1 MKNIETLLTWGL
13 GVLAIVLIVL
23 SSLNT
28 TSTDFNISNVNSDVN
43 DGFNLNHD
51 HQIQK
56 ASSFN
61 VKDPNMGIAAMA
73 EALGEFQE
81 VSIIVKGDVDED
93 EDNIIMIADTNAFE
107 VIFDDGEQKIIII
120 ADEDNSDE

>member
-1 MKNIETLLTWGL
+1 MKNIETPLTWGL

-51 HQIQK
+51 HQTQNE
-56 ASSFN
+56 SSFN
-61 VKDPNMGIAAMA
+61 IKDPNMGMAAMA
-73 EALGEFQE
+73 
-81 VSIIVKGDVDED
+81 
-93 EDNIIMIADTNAFE
+93 ADLE
-107 VIFDDGEQKIIII
+107 VISYLAGDTLLSEGTIIFEEGDQKIIMV

>member
-1 MKNIETLLTWGL
+1 MKNIETPLTWGL

-23 SSLNT
+23 SSLNS
-28 TSTDFNISNVNSDVN
+28 TSADFNISNVNSDVN

-61 VKDPNMGIAAMA
+61 VKDLNMGIAAMA
-73 EALGEFQE
+73 KAVGGQVIFDE
-81 VSIIVKGDVDED
+81 GDQK
-93 EDNIIMIADTNAFE
+93 IIMIDDMDSSSAVKFIDDLKLQGAEILSE
-107 VIFDDGEQKIIII
+107 VIL
-120 ADEDNSDE
+120 EDNSDE

>member
-1 MKNIETLLTWGL
+1 MKNIETPLTWGL

-51 HQIQK
+51 HQIQE

-61 VKDPNMGIAAMA
+61 VKDPNMGMAAMA
-73 EALGEFQE
+73 ADLE
-81 VSIIVKGDVDED
+81 VVIDSLEGIIIFEEGD
-93 EDNIIMIADTNAFE
+93 
-107 VIFDDGEQKIIII
+107 QKIIMV
-120 ADEDNSDE
+120 ADENNSDE

>member
-1 MKNIETLLTWGL
+1 MKNIETPLTWGL

-51 HQIQK
+51 HQKQEATVYNIGVWGEK
-56 ASSFN
+56 TCSASSTEE
-61 VKDPNMGIAAMA
+61 VPADSTAVSEEEIDA
-73 EALGEFQE
+73 EE
-81 VSIIVKGDVDED
+81 
-93 EDNIIMIADTNAFE
+93 
-107 VIFDDGEQKIIII
+107 
-120 ADEDNSDE
+120 NSEETVEE

>member
-1 MKNIETLLTWGL
+1 MKNIETPLTWGL

-23 SSLNT
+23 SSLNS
-28 TSTDFNISNVNSDVN
+28 TSADFNISNVNSDVN

-73 EALGEFQE
+73 KVVGGQVIFDE
-81 VSIIVKGDVDED
+81 GDQK
-93 EDNIIMIADTNAFE
+93 IIMIDDMDSSSAVKFIDDLKLQGAEILSE
-107 VIFDDGEQKIIII
+107 VIL
-120 ADEDNSDE
+120 EDNSDE

>member
-1 MKNIETLLTWGL
+1 MKNIETPLTWGL

-51 HQIQK
+51 HQIQE

-61 VKDPNMGIAAMA
+61 VKDPNMGMAAMA
-73 EALGEFQE
+73 DLE
-81 VSIIVKGDVDED
+81 VTIDSLEGIIIFEEGD
-93 EDNIIMIADTNAFE
+93 
-107 VIFDDGEQKIIII
+107 QKIIMV
-120 ADEDNSDE
+120 ADENNSDE

>member
-1 MKNIETLLTWGL
+1 MKNIETPLTWGL

-23 SSLNT
+23 SSLNS
-28 TSTDFNISNVNSDVN
+28 TSADFNISNVNSDVN

-61 VKDPNMGIAAMA
+61 VKDPNMCIAAMA
-73 EALGEFQE
+73 KAVGGQVIFDE
-81 VSIIVKGDVDED
+81 GDQK
-93 EDNIIMIADTNAFE
+93 IIMIDDMDSSSAVKFIDDLKLQGAEILSE
-107 VIFDDGEQKIIII
+107 VIL
-120 ADEDNSDE
+120 EDNSDK

>member
-1 MKNIETLLTWGL
+1 MKNIETPLTWGL

-43 DGFNLNHD
+43 DSFNLNHD
-51 HQIQK
+51 HQIQE

-61 VKDPNMGIAAMA
+61 VKDPNMGMAAMA
-73 EALGEFQE
+73 
-81 VSIIVKGDVDED
+81 
-93 EDNIIMIADTNAFE
+93 ADLE
-107 VIFDDGEQKIIII
+107 VISYLAGDTLLSEGTIIFEEGDQKIIMV

>member
-1 MKNIETLLTWGL
+1 MKNIETPLTWGL

-28 TSTDFNISNVNSDVN
+28 TSTDFNISNVNSNVN

-61 VKDPNMGIAAMA
+61 VKDPNMGIAAIA
-73 EALGEFQE
+73 KAVGEQVIFDE
-81 VSIIVKGDVDED
+81 GDQK
-93 EDNIIMIADTNAFE
+93 IIMIDDMDSSSAVKFIDDLKLKGAEILSE
-107 VIFDDGEQKIIII
+107 VIL
-120 ADEDNSDE
+120 EDNSDE

>member
-1 MKNIETLLTWGL
+1 MKNIETPLTWGL

-51 HQIQK
+51 HQIQE

-61 VKDPNMGIAAMA
+61 VKDPNMGMAAMA
-73 EALGEFQE
+73 TDLE
-81 VSIIVKGDVDED
+81 VISDLAGDSLDGIIIFENDELKD
-93 EDNIIMIADTNAFE
+93 IIMIAD
-107 VIFDDGEQKIIII
+107 
-120 ADEDNSDE
+120 ADSSDE

>member
-1 MKNIETLLTWGL
+1 MKNIETPLTWGL

-28 TSTDFNISNVNSDVN
+28 TSTGFNISNVNSDAN

-51 HQIQK
+51 HQIQE

-61 VKDPNMGIAAMA
+61 GKDPNMGMAAMA
-73 EALGEFQE
+73 ADLE
-81 VSIIVKGDVDED
+81 VAIDSLEGIIIFEEGD
-93 EDNIIMIADTNAFE
+93 
-107 VIFDDGEQKIIII
+107 QKIIMV
-120 ADEDNSDE
+120 ADENNSDE

>member
-1 MKNIETLLTWGL
+1 MKNIETPLTWGL

-23 SSLNT
+23 SSLNS
-28 TSTDFNISNVNSDVN
+28 TSADFNISNVNSDVN

-61 VKDPNMGIAAMA
+61 VKDPNMSIAAMA
-73 EALGEFQE
+73 KAVGGQVIFDE
-81 VSIIVKGDVDED
+81 GDQK
-93 EDNIIMIADTNAFE
+93 IIMIDDMDSSSAVKFIDDLKLQGAEILSE
-107 VIFDDGEQKIIII
+107 VILE
-120 ADEDNSDE
+120 ENSDE

>member
-1 MKNIETLLTWGL
+1 MKNIETPLTWGL

-28 TSTDFNISNVNSDVN
+28 TLTDFNISNVNSDVN

-51 HQIQK
+51 HQIQE

-73 EALGEFQE
+73 KAVGGQVIFDE
-81 VSIIVKGDVDED
+81 GDQK
-93 EDNIIMIADTNAFE
+93 IIMIDDMDSSSAVKFIDDLKLQGAEILSE
-107 VIFDDGEQKIIII
+107 VIL
-120 ADEDNSDE
+120 EDNSDE

>member
-1 MKNIETLLTWGL
+1 MKNIETPLTWGL

-51 HQIQK
+51 HQIQE

-61 VKDPNMGIAAMA
+61 VKDPNMGMAAD
-73 EALGEFQE
+73 LE
-81 VSIIVKGDVDED
+81 VAIDSLEGIIIFEEGD
-93 EDNIIMIADTNAFE
+93 
-107 VIFDDGEQKIIII
+107 QKIIMV
-120 ADEDNSDE
+120 ADENNSDE

>member
-1 MKNIETLLTWGL
+1 MKNIETPLTWGL

-51 HQIQK
+51 HQIQE

-61 VKDPNMGIAAMA
+61 IKDPNMGMAAMA
-73 EALGEFQE
+73 TDL
-81 VSIIVKGDVDED
+81 
-93 EDNIIMIADTNAFE
+93 E
-107 VIFDDGEQKIIII
+107 VINDLAGDTLLSEGTIIFEEGDQKIIVV

>member
-1 MKNIETLLTWGL
+1 MKNIETPLTWGL

-28 TSTDFNISNVNSDVN
+28 TSTDFNISNVNSDIN
-43 DGFNLNHD
+43 DGFNLNYD
-51 HQIQK
+51 HQIQE

-61 VKDPNMGIAAMA
+61 VKDPNMGIAAMTK
-73 EALGEFQE
+73 ALGEFQE
-81 VSIIVKGDVDED
+81 VNIIVKGDVDED

-120 ADEDNSDE
+120 ADEDNSDK

>member
-1 MKNIETLLTWGL
+1 MKNIEIPLTWGL
-13 GVLAIVLIVL
+13 GVLSIVLIVL

-51 HQIQK
+51 HQIQE

-61 VKDPNMGIAAMA
+61 VKDPNMGMAAMA
-73 EALGEFQE
+73 ADLE
-81 VSIIVKGDVDED
+81 VAIDSLEGIIVLEEGD
-93 EDNIIMIADTNAFE
+93 
-107 VIFDDGEQKIIII
+107 QKIIMV
-120 ADEDNSDE
+120 ADENNSDE

>member
-1 MKNIETLLTWGL
+1 MKNIETPLTWGL

-23 SSLNT
+23 SSLNS
-28 TSTDFNISNVNSDVN
+28 TSADFNISNVNSDVN

-61 VKDPNMGIAAMA
+61 IKDPNMGIAAMA
-73 EALGEFQE
+73 EAFGGKVIF
-81 VSIIVKGDVDED
+81 DEG

-107 VIFDDGEQKIIII
+107 VIFEEGDQKIIIV

>member
-1 MKNIETLLTWGL
+1 MKNIETPLTWGL

-23 SSLNT
+23 SSLNS
-28 TSTDFNISNVNSDVN
+28 TSADFNISNVNSDVN

-61 VKDPNMGIAAMA
+61 IKDPNMSIAAMA
-73 EALGEFQE
+73 KAVGGQVIFDE
-81 VSIIVKGDVDED
+81 GDQK
-93 EDNIIMIADTNAFE
+93 IIMIDDMDSSSAVKFIDDLKLQGAEILSE
-107 VIFDDGEQKIIII
+107 VIL
-120 ADEDNSDE
+120 EDNSDK

>member
-1 MKNIETLLTWGL
+1 MKNIETPLTWGL

-43 DGFNLNHD
+43 DGFNLNYD
-51 HQIQK
+51 HQIQG

-73 EALGEFQE
+73 KAVGGQVIF
-81 VSIIVKGDVDED
+81 DED
-93 EDNIIMIADTNAFE
+93 DQKIIMIDDMDSSSAVKFIDDLKLQGAEILSE
-107 VIFDDGEQKIIII
+107 VIL
-120 ADEDNSDE
+120 EDNSDE

>member
-1 MKNIETLLTWGL
+1 MKNIETPLTWGL

-51 HQIQK
+51 HQIQE

-61 VKDPNMGIAAMA
+61 VKDPNMGMAAMA
-73 EALGEFQE
+73 ADLE
-81 VSIIVKGDVDED
+81 VISDLAGDSLEGIIIFENDELKD
-93 EDNIIMIADTNAFE
+93 IIMIAD
-107 VIFDDGEQKIIII
+107 
-120 ADEDNSDE
+120 EDSSDE

>member
-1 MKNIETLLTWGL
+1 MKNIETPLTWGL

-23 SSLNT
+23 SSLNS
-28 TSTDFNISNVNSDVN
+28 TSADFNISNVNSDVN
-43 DGFNLNHD
+43 NGFNLNHD

-73 EALGEFQE
+73 KVVGGQVIFDE
-81 VSIIVKGDVDED
+81 GDQK
-93 EDNIIMIADTNAFE
+93 IIMIDDMDSSSAVKFIDDLKLQGAEILSE
-107 VIFDDGEQKIIII
+107 VIL
-120 ADEDNSDE
+120 EDNSDE

>member
-1 MKNIETLLTWGL
+1 MKNIETPLTWGL

-51 HQIQK
+51 HQTQNE
-56 ASSFN
+56 SSFN
-61 VKDPNMGIAAMA
+61 IKDPNMGMAAIAAD
-73 EALGEFQE
+73 L
-81 VSIIVKGDVDED
+81 
-93 EDNIIMIADTNAFE
+93 E
-107 VIFDDGEQKIIII
+107 VISDLTGDSLEGIIIFEEGDQKIIIV

>member
-1 MKNIETLLTWGL
+1 MKNIETPLTWGL

-51 HQIQK
+51 HQIQE

-73 EALGEFQE
+73 KAVGGQVIFDE
-81 VSIIVKGDVDED
+81 GDQK
-93 EDNIIMIADTNAFE
+93 IIMIDDMDSSSAVKFIDDLKLQGAEILSE
-107 VIFDDGEQKIIII
+107 VIL
-120 ADEDNSDE
+120 EDNSDE